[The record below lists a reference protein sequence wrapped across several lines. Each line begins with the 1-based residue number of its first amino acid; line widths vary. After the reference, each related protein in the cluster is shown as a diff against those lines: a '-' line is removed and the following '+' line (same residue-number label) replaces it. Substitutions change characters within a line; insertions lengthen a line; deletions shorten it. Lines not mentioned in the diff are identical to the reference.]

1 MDPTSIAR
9 DDKHLIMPA
18 SFSTYASQFLS
29 RSAVTN
35 DDAQP
40 MFYSVAEGNE
50 SQHRLQDSTYSRRSA
65 AELDDDG
72 LPMLAGATTI
82 FDNGENDDDRGS
94 RTGGSEIDSRA
105 STPQLPHARVRAQ
118 QLEVENPYL
127 EEDEL
132 DHIDDMMPTDSIPLI
147 ASPPRS
153 PSPKRNKPA
162 AAGWLAHLSQSA
174 HPGSS
179 RHARAAMSPPDPHF
193 DSSSDEESAEGSD
206 SSEEMALF
214 PPSPVV
220 TQSYPHATPPPPP
233 TRRDEIDLEPS
244 RTHIDLTESLL
255 RRDGVER
262 PVFVLQDP
270 ARTPFHKYNDPVW
283 TALWCTSILFS
294 VIGSIV
300 IIFFTNSHPKP
311 DKMPT
316 SGHKPT
322 TPFSTLTHTI
332 PLLTLVVVL
341 SSIFGYLYLI
351 LLRYFVKPVLTAT
364 ALAAPLALLFA
375 AVWAFGG
382 SFMWDGEGVG
392 ETWGE
397 TVGLR
402 LFSMLPLI
410 ISVILAQALYNR
422 YKQLLRGISA
432 ISLSSSLVLN
442 YPPLLGLS
450 IALLVA
456 ALVLSIP
463 FLALIFRLL
472 LVGTFQRKGLDYTW
486 KVKEWAWWMAVL
498 VCIVW
503 IWSWAVVRGMMR
515 ASVAAVIANW
525 YHSPPNS
532 PPPPLPEATD
542 TTRLAVLRASGPA
555 LGSICA
561 SALILTLSQASTL
574 FLRTIRRITT
584 PAVLARAPIPL
595 PPEAKTFVIGM
606 LISMGQAEVIGAII
620 GWLARY
626 GGGAD
631 VQVLVGVSGEGFM
644 ACARRVP
651 SLIGARKSGGNRRSG
666 REYRL
671 LSNIQLVTAIAFGV
685 FASIGAYIFA
695 AHTLGD
701 PTYAPLAAALVGAGT
716 TASVRFCIGIVDDAT
731 DALFM
736 CYCLD
741 YEAGGTPRKDVK
753 EAFEGA
759 ARRVTV

>member
-1 MDPTSIAR
+1 
-9 DDKHLIMPA
+9 MPA
-18 SFSTYASQFLS
+18 SFSTYASQILS
-29 RSAVTN
+29 RSTVTN
-35 DDAQP
+35 NGTQP

-50 SQHRLQDSTYSRRSA
+50 SQYGLNDSTHSRRSA

-82 FDNGENDDDRGS
+82 FDSGENDDDRGS
-94 RTGGSEIDSRA
+94 LVGSEIDSRA
-105 STPQLPHARVRAQ
+105 STPQLPHTRGRAP

-127 EEDEL
+127 DEDEL
-132 DHIDDMMPTDSIPLI
+132 DNIDDMPPDSIPLI

-153 PSPKRNKPA
+153 PSPKRYKPA
-162 AAGWLAHLSQSA
+162 AAGWMAHLSQSA

-193 DSSSDEESAEGSD
+193 DSSSDEESAEESD
-206 SSEEMALF
+206 SSEDLPLF
-214 PPSPVV
+214 PPSQVLP
-220 TQSYPHATPPPPP
+220 QSYLHATPPPPP
-233 TRRDEIDLEPS
+233 TRRDEIDLDAS
-244 RTHIDLTESLL
+244 QTHINLTESLL

-262 PVFVLQDP
+262 SVFTLQDP
-270 ARTPFHKYNDPVW
+270 ARTPFRKYNDPVW
-283 TALWCTSILFS
+283 TALWCTSMLFS
-294 VIGSIV
+294 FIGSIV
-300 IIFFTNSHPKP
+300 IIFFTNSHPRP
-311 DKMPT
+311 DKQPT
-316 SGHKPT
+316 PGHKPT

-341 SSIFGYLYLI
+341 SSVFGYLYLI

-382 SFMWDGEGVG
+382 SFMWDGDGVG

-402 LFSMLPLI
+402 LFAVLPLI
-410 ISVILAQALYNR
+410 VAVVLAQALYKR
-422 YKQLLRGISA
+422 YKQLLRGVSA
-432 ISLSSSLVLN
+432 ISLSSSLVLD

-450 IALLVA
+450 VALLVA

-472 LVGTFQRKGLDYTW
+472 LVGTFERKGLDFTW
-486 KVKEWAWWMAVL
+486 KVKGWAWWMAVL

-503 IWSWAVVRGMMR
+503 IWSWAVVRGIMR
-515 ASVAAVIANW
+515 ASVAAVVANW
-525 YHSPPNS
+525 YHSPPDS
-532 PPPPLPEATD
+532 PPLPLPEATN
-542 TTRLAVLRASGPA
+542 TTRLALLRASGPA

-561 SALILTLSQASTL
+561 SALILTLSRASTL
-574 FLRTIRRITT
+574 FLRTLRRITT
-584 PAVLARAPIPL
+584 PAVLSRAPIPL
-595 PPEAKTFVIGM
+595 PPEAKAVVIGM
-606 LISMGQAEVIGAII
+606 LVGFGQAEII
-620 GWLARY
+620 AGILGWLARY

-631 VQVLVGVSGEGFM
+631 VQVLVGVSGENVWG
-644 ACARRVP
+644 CARRVP
-651 SLIGARKSGGNRRSG
+651 ALVGVRKLGSTKRLG

-671 LSNIQLVTAIAFGV
+671 LSNVQLATAIALGV

-695 AHTLGD
+695 AHALGD

-731 DALFM
+731 DALYM

-741 YEAGGTPRKDVK
+741 YEAGATPRKDVK

-759 ARRVTV
+759 TRRATV

>member
-1 MDPTSIAR
+1 
-9 DDKHLIMPA
+9 MPA

-35 DDAQP
+35 NDAQP

-50 SQHRLQDSTYSRRSA
+50 SQYGLEDSIHSRRSA

-72 LPMLAGATTI
+72 LPMLPGATTI
-82 FDNGENDDDRGS
+82 FDSGENYDERGS
-94 RTGGSEIDSRA
+94 RSGGSEMDSRA
-105 STPQLPHARVRAQ
+105 STPQLPHGRQEQAD
-118 QLEVENPYL
+118 VENPYL
-127 EEDEL
+127 DEDEL
-132 DHIDDMMPTDSIPLI
+132 DDMMPPDSIPLI

-153 PSPKRNKPA
+153 PSPRRNRPA
-162 AAGWLAHLSQSA
+162 AAGWMAHLSHSA

-193 DSSSDEESAEGSD
+193 DSSSDEGSADESD
-206 SSEEMALF
+206 SSEDLPLF
-214 PPSPVV
+214 PSSPGV
-220 TQSYPHATPPPPP
+220 THITPPPPP
-233 TRRDEIDLEPS
+233 TRRGDIDLGAS
-244 RTHIDLTESLL
+244 QSHIDLHESLL
-255 RRDGVER
+255 PRDGVER
-262 PVFVLQDP
+262 SVFTLQDP
-270 ARTPFHKYNDPVW
+270 SRTPFRKYNDPIW

-294 VIGSIV
+294 LIGSIV
-300 IIFFTNSHPKP
+300 IIFFTNSHPRP
-311 DKMPT
+311 DKIPA

-382 SFMWDGEGVG
+382 SFMWDGDGVG

-402 LFSMLPLI
+402 LFSFLPLI
-410 ISVILAQALYNR
+410 IAVVLARALYNR

-432 ISLSSSLVLN
+432 ISLSSTLVLN

-450 IALLVA
+450 VALLVA
-456 ALVLSIP
+456 SLVLSIP
-463 FLALIFRLL
+463 FLALMFRLL
-472 LVGTFQRKGLDYTW
+472 LVGTFEQKGLDYTW
-486 KVKEWAWWMAVL
+486 KVKGWAWWMAVL
-498 VCIVW
+498 VCVVW
-503 IWSWAVVRGMMR
+503 MWSWAVVRGIMR

-525 YHSPPNS
+525 YHSPPNI

-561 SALILTLSQASTL
+561 SALILTISRASTL
-574 FLRTIRRITT
+574 FLRTVRRVTT
-584 PAVLARAPIPL
+584 PAMLARAPIPL
-595 PPEAKTFVIGM
+595 PPEAKTIVIGM
-606 LISMGQAEVIGAII
+606 LVSFGQAEIIGAVL

-626 GGGAD
+626 GGGSD
-631 VQVLVGVSGEGFM
+631 VQVLVGVSGDGVWG
-644 ACARRVP
+644 CARRVP
-651 SLIGARKSGGNRRSG
+651 ALVGTRMSTTTKRLG

-671 LSNIQLVTAIAFGV
+671 LSNVQLATAIALGV

-695 AHTLGD
+695 AHALGD

-716 TASVRFCIGIVDDAT
+716 TASVRFCVGIVDDAA

-741 YEAGGTPRKDVK
+741 YEAGGTPRKDVR
-753 EAFEGA
+753 EVFEGA
-759 ARRVTV
+759 TRRA

>member
-1 MDPTSIAR
+1 
-9 DDKHLIMPA
+9 MPA

-35 DDAQP
+35 GDAQP

-50 SQHRLQDSTYSRRSA
+50 SSYGLQDSTHSRRSA

-72 LPMLAGATTI
+72 LPMLPGATTL
-82 FDNGENDDDRGS
+82 FDSRENYEDRQS
-94 RTGGSEIDSRA
+94 GSEMDSRA
-105 STPQLPHARVRAQ
+105 STPQLPHSRGQ
-118 QLEVENPYL
+118 DDVENPYL
-127 EEDEL
+127 EEEEMDN
-132 DHIDDMMPTDSIPLI
+132 IDDMMPDSIPLI

-153 PSPKRNKPA
+153 PSPKRHKPA

-179 RHARAAMSPPDPHF
+179 RSARAAMSPPDPHF
-193 DSSSDEESAEGSD
+193 DSSEDEESEGSD
-206 SSEEMALF
+206 SSEDLPLF
-214 PPSPVV
+214 PSHS
-220 TQSYPHATPPPPP
+220 QSYPQTTPPPPP
-233 TRRDEIDLEPS
+233 TRRDEINLEQS
-244 RTHIDLTESLL
+244 HDHFDLTDSLL
-255 RRDGVER
+255 PRDGVER
-262 PVFVLQDP
+262 PIFSLQDP
-270 ARTPFHKYNDPVW
+270 ARTPFRKYNDPLW
-283 TALWCTSILFS
+283 TALWCTGILGS
-294 VIGSIV
+294 LVGSIV
-300 IIFFTNSHPKP
+300 IIFFTNSHPRP

-341 SSIFGYLYLI
+341 SSVFGYLYLI

-382 SFMWDGEGVG
+382 SFMWDGDGVG

-402 LFSMLPLI
+402 LFALLPLI
-410 ISVILAQALYNR
+410 IAIILAQALYNR

-432 ISLSSSLVLN
+432 ISLSSSLVLA

-463 FLALIFRLL
+463 FLALMFRLM
-472 LVGTFQRKGLDYTW
+472 LVGTFQRNGLDYTW
-486 KVKEWAWWMAVL
+486 KVKGWAWWMAVL
-498 VCIVW
+498 VCVVW
-503 IWSWAVVRGMMR
+503 IWSWAVVRGVMR

-525 YHSPPNS
+525 YHSPPNA
-532 PPPPLPEATD
+532 PPPLMPEATD
-542 TTRLAVLRASGPA
+542 TTRLALLRASGPA
-555 LGSICA
+555 LGSVCA
-561 SALILTLSQASTL
+561 SALILTLSRASTL
-574 FLRTIRRITT
+574 LLYSLRRLTT
-584 PAVLARAPIPL
+584 PAMLARAPIPL
-595 PPEAKTFVIGM
+595 PPEVKALVIAA
-606 LISMGQAEVIGAII
+606 LVNFGQHEIIAAIL

-631 VQVLVGVSGEGFM
+631 VQVLVAISGENVW
-644 ACARRVP
+644 ASARRVP
-651 SLIGARKSGGNRRSG
+651 VLVGTRMSGSSKKLG

-671 LSNIQLVTAIAFGV
+671 LSNIQLATAIAFGV
-685 FASIGAYIFA
+685 FASIGGYIFA
-695 AHTLGD
+695 AHALGD

-716 TASVRFCIGIVDDAT
+716 TASVRFCVGIVDDAT

-741 YEAGGTPRKDVK
+741 YEAGATPRKDVK
-753 EAFEGA
+753 EAFEGP
-759 ARRVTV
+759 ARRATV

>member
-1 MDPTSIAR
+1 
-9 DDKHLIMPA
+9 MPA

-29 RSAVTN
+29 RSTVTN
-35 DDAQP
+35 NDAQP
-40 MFYSVAEGNE
+40 MFYSTAEGNE
-50 SQHRLQDSTYSRRSA
+50 SQFGLQDSTRSRRSA
-65 AELDDDG
+65 AELDHDG
-72 LPMLAGATTI
+72 LPMLPGGSTL
-82 FDNGENDDDRGS
+82 FDSGENYEDRES
-94 RTGGSEIDSRA
+94 RAGSEIDSRA
-105 STPQLPHARVRAQ
+105 STPQLPHGRAP

-127 EEDEL
+127 DEEDM
-132 DHIDDMMPTDSIPLI
+132 DNIDDMMPPDSIPLI

-153 PSPKRNKPA
+153 PSPKRYKPA

-179 RHARAAMSPPDPHF
+179 RPARAAMSPPDPHF
-193 DSSSDEESAEGSD
+193 DSSSDEGSAEESD
-206 SSEEMALF
+206 SSEDLPLF
-214 PPSPVV
+214 PRGS
-220 TQSYPHATPPPPP
+220 QSYPHTPPPPP

-244 RTHIDLTESLL
+244 QSHIDLTESLL

-262 PVFVLQDP
+262 SVFSLQDP
-270 ARTPFHKYNDPVW
+270 ARTPFRKYNDPIW
-283 TALWCTSILFS
+283 TALWCTGILVS
-294 VIGSIV
+294 LVGSIV
-300 IIFFTNSHPKP
+300 IIFFTNSHPRP
-311 DKMPT
+311 DKLPA

-341 SSIFGYLYLI
+341 SSILGYLYLI

-382 SFMWDGEGVG
+382 SFMWDGDGVG

-402 LFSMLPLI
+402 LFSLLPLI
-410 ISVILAQALYNR
+410 ISLLLAQALYTR

-432 ISLSSSLVLN
+432 VSLSSSLVLN

-450 IALLVA
+450 VALLVA

-463 FLALIFRLL
+463 FLGLIFRLL
-472 LVGTFQRKGLDYTW
+472 LVGTFERKGLDYTW
-486 KVKEWAWWMAVL
+486 KVKGWAWWMAVL
-498 VCIVW
+498 VCLVW
-503 IWSWAVVRGMMR
+503 MWSWAVVRGVMR
-515 ASVAAVIANW
+515 ASVAAVVASW
-525 YHSPPNS
+525 YYSPPNT

-561 SALILTLSQASTL
+561 SALILTLSRTSTL
-574 FLRTIRRITT
+574 FLRTLRRVTT
-584 PAVLARAPIPL
+584 PTLLARAPIPL
-595 PPEAKTFVIGM
+595 PPEAKTLVIGV
-606 LISMGQAEVIGAII
+606 LVSIGQAEII
-620 GWLARY
+620 AALLGWLARF
-626 GGGAD
+626 GAGED
-631 VQVLVGVSGEGFM
+631 VQVLVGVTGDNVWG
-644 ACARRVP
+644 CARRVP
-651 SLIGARKSGGNRRSG
+651 TLVGTRMSGTSKRLG

-671 LSNIQLVTAIAFGV
+671 LSNVQLATAIALGV

-695 AHTLGD
+695 AHALGD

-716 TASVRFCIGIVDDAT
+716 TASVRFCVGIVDDAA

-736 CYCLD
+736 CYSLD
-741 YEAGGTPRKDVK
+741 YEAGATPRTDVK

-759 ARRVTV
+759 ARRETV